1 MRLAVITSKTT
12 MKKEKLKYGW
22 KVEKSPLLV
31 IKTHK
36 RVRRR
41 ENLKVGGNWG
51 SFSFSHHL
59 TQT

>member
-41 ENLKVGGNWG
+41 ENYGDQICLSWPN
-51 SFSFSHHL
+51 
-59 TQT
+59 